1 MTAESKEK
9 KVRPVRVHSIGQGA
23 MATFHL
29 NGIHYS
35 NPPTET
41 QEFYEHREK
50 IPLCLEKVE
59 GKT

>member
-1 MTAESKEK
+1 MIATNGK
-9 KVRPVRVHSIGQGA
+9 KHPTSVCGTGQGV
-23 MATFHL
+23 MTFHIT
-29 NGIHYS
+29 GINY
-35 NPPTET
+35 NNFPNET